1 MKIKNIKRL
10 LTPSMRI
17 ATAIVLLLVFT
28 SASRAGITAPV
39 DAGGNEADQS
49 IVFLMLYV
57 LVALI
62 FSFLCSIAEAT
73 LLSITPSY
81 IENQKEKHPLRAALL
96 KRLKEE
102 NIDQSLAAILTLNT
116 IAHTIGA
123 LGAGA
128 QASIVFG
135 NKWFGLFSAVMT
147 LMILF
152 LSEIIPKTLGAVY
165 WSYLASPT
173 ALFVQSLIWLLYPI
187 VWCSEKITKLV
198 SHGKKLSNFNRDE
211 LMAMARVGAEAGDI
225 KANESRIIH
234 NLLHLRSV
242 RVSDVMTPITVVHA
256 ISEDT
261 GISEA
266 IEKITKKPFSRIPV
280 FKTDIDNITG
290 FVLKDDILLKNARDQ
305 NLSFLKTFKRDILII
320 PGTVLVSSLLE
331 RFLKNRQHIAMV
343 VDEHGRMRG
352 LVTLEDLI
360 ETLIG
365 VEIMDEIDKVEDM
378 RAFARNLWIER
389 AKALGID
396 DSFKGEP

>member
-1 MKIKNIKRL
+1 
-10 LTPSMRI
+10 MRN
-17 ATAIVLLLVFT
+17 AISIVILLVFT
-28 SASRAGITAPV
+28 SVSMAGTNTPLDESGKPLDPHI
-39 DAGGNEADQS
+39 
-49 IVFLMLYV
+49 IFLILYV

-81 IENQKEKHPLRAALL
+81 IEDQKEKYPGRAAIL
-96 KRLKEE
+96 KKLKEK

-123 LGAGA
+123 IGAGA
-128 QASIVFG
+128 QASLVFG
-135 NKWFGLFSAVMT
+135 NKWFGLFSAGMT

-152 LSEIIPKTLGAVY
+152 LSEIIPKTLGAIY
-165 WSYLASPT
+165 WSYLAGAT
-173 ALFVQSLIWLLYPI
+173 ALFVQSLIWILYPI
-187 VWCSEKITKLV
+187 VWCSEKVTKLV
-198 SHGKKLSNFNRDE
+198 SHGKTPNNFNRDE

-225 KANESRIIH
+225 QDNESRIIH
-234 NLLHLRSV
+234 NLLQLRSV

-256 ISEDT
+256 ISENT
-261 GISEA
+261 RISDA
-266 IEKITKKPFSRIPV
+266 IEKITQKPFSRIPV

-290 FVLKDDILLKNARDQ
+290 FVLRDDILLKKARNQ
-305 NLSFLKTFKRDILII
+305 NSAFLKSFKRDILII

-331 RFLKNRQHIAMV
+331 RFLKHRQHIAMV

-378 RAFARNLWIER
+378 RAFARNLWMER

-396 DSFKGEP
+396 ESFEKELPENP